1 MMHETFAV
9 INAAQLV
16 TVGEGRDGPRRG
28 AEQGRIDVIEDGTVI
43 ARNGRIV
50 SVGKT
55 ADVLDHNDLGEARVI
70 DASGRV
76 VMPGLVDCHT
86 HPVFA
91 GLRYVEYT
99 DRLAGLSREEIA
111 QRGGGIWQT
120 VMDTRAASDYE
131 LETVVSKYF
140 ARMVQSGTTTVE
152 AKSGY
157 GLTLETE
164 LGHLE
169 ILRTVAQATPLWI
182 VPTFLG
188 AHIVPRDGPDARA
201 YAREI
206 IDRMLPAVA
215 DQGIARFCDV
225 SCSPST
231 FPAEVAGPILDR
243 AAELGLRG
251 RVHTDGGVSCGG
263 WNFATAHQAVS
274 ADHLTFTPDEEI
286 SAVGP
291 TNTIAAL
298 IPAAELYYR
307 TSRRANARCFI
318 ENGVAVAITS
328 DFCSSIHCAAL
339 YPLLALAAAWY
350 CLTPEE
356 LIAAVTVNAA
366 YALGMGSEV
375 GTLQEGKRA
384 DLLVL
389 DIPDYRMLAFEF
401 GAASIEQVVIDG
413 RVVHRNAASSDS
425 SRLRQLRNA
434 GGL

>member
-1 MMHETFAV
+1 MAETFAI

-16 TVGEGRDGPRRG
+16 TVGDGQEGPRCG
-28 AEQGRIDVIEDGTVI
+28 AEQRRIDVIEDGALI
-43 ARNGRIV
+43 ARDGRIAM
-50 SVGKT
+50 VGKT
-55 ADVLDHNDLGEARVI
+55 ADVLRHNGLDGATVI

-91 GLRYVEYT
+91 GLRYLEYA

-111 QRGGGIWQT
+111 RRGGGIWQS
-120 VMDTRAASDYE
+120 VVDTRAASDQD
-131 LETVVSKYF
+131 LEIVVGKYF
-140 ARMVQSGTTTVE
+140 ARMMQSGTTTVE

-164 LGHLE
+164 LRHLE
-169 ILRTVAQATPLWI
+169 VLRTVGRSTPLRI

-188 AHIVPRDGPDARA
+188 AHIVPRDRPDART

-206 IDRMLPAVA
+206 IDEMLPAVA
-215 DQGIARFCDV
+215 EQGIARFCDV

-231 FPAEVAGPILDR
+231 FPAEIAGPILDR
-243 AAELGLRG
+243 AEELGLPG

-263 WNFATAHQAVS
+263 WNFATAHDAVS

-291 TNTIAAL
+291 ARTIAAL

-339 YPLLALAAAWY
+339 HPALALAAAWY

-356 LIAAVTVNAA
+356 LIASVTVNAA
-366 YALGMGSEV
+366 YAVGMGHEI
-375 GTLQEGKRA
+375 GTLAAGKRA

-401 GAASIEQVVIDG
+401 GAPSIRQVVIDG
-413 RVVHRNAASSDS
+413 KVVHTNAA
-425 SRLRQLRNA
+425 N
-434 GGL
+434 GGDVR

>member
-1 MMHETFAV
+1 MTGTFAIV
-9 INAAQLV
+9 NAAQLV
-16 TVGEGRDGPRRG
+16 TVGEGREGPRRG
-28 AEQGRIDVIEDGTVI
+28 VEQGRIDVIENGALI
-43 ARNGRIV
+43 ARDGRIV
-50 SVGKT
+50 SVGET
-55 ADVLDHNDLGEARVI
+55 AEVLRCNDLGGADVI
-70 DASGRV
+70 DASGHV
-76 VMPGLVDCHT
+76 VMPGLIDCHT

-91 GLRYVEYT
+91 GLRYGEYA

-111 QRGGGIWQT
+111 QRGGGIWQS
-120 VMDTRAASDYE
+120 VMDTRAASDRE
-131 LETVVSKYF
+131 LETVVSRYF
-140 ARMVQSGTTTVE
+140 TRMVQSGTTTVE

-164 LGHLE
+164 LRHLE
-169 ILRTVAQATPLWI
+169 ILRNVGRATPLRI

-188 AHIVPRDGPDARA
+188 AHIVPRDRPDART

-206 IDRMLPAVA
+206 IEEMLPAVA

-243 AAELGLRG
+243 AQELGLPG

-263 WNFATAHQAVS
+263 WTFAAAHGAIS
-274 ADHLTFTPDEEI
+274 ADHLTFTPDQEI

-291 TNTIAAL
+291 TRTIAAL

-307 TSRRANARCFI
+307 TDRRANARRFI
-318 ENGVAVAITS
+318 ESGVAVAITS

-339 YPLLALAAAWY
+339 HPILALAAAWY

-356 LIAAVTVNAA
+356 LIASVTVNAA
-366 YALGMGSEV
+366 YAVGMGREV
-375 GTLQEGKRA
+375 GTLEAGKRA

-389 DIPDYRMLAFEF
+389 GIPDYRMLAFEF
-401 GAASIEQVVIDG
+401 GVPSIREVVIDG
-413 RVVHRNAASSDS
+413 KVVHSSAARGDGA
-425 SRLRQLRNA
+425 R
-434 GGL
+434 